1 MQIKITANSIALRHA
16 CNHLI
21 IFQVVS
27 PQEAEIFYDGPG
39 NIVWENA
46 GPMQSN
52 GQRSLSLKKIDGL
65 RT

>member
-1 MQIKITANSIALRHA
+1 MVPFGARRHP

-27 PQEAEIFYDGPG
+27 PTEAEIFCDGPG
-39 NIVWENA
+39 GIVWENA

-52 GQRSLSLKKIDGL
+52 GQRSISLKKIESLHSG
-65 RT
+65 T